1 MCKKRVNTLTASMA
15 ILQLDLKPGN
25 KRELK
30 EKKDVERKQKNAA
43 LTSSVFFF
51 LLYEL

>member
-1 MCKKRVNTLTASMA
+1 MA

-30 EKKDVERKQKNAA
+30 EKKDLEAEKCC
-43 LTSSVFFF
+43 TDFFSIF
-51 LLYEL
+51 SAFT